1 MNIETYQIWIIISIF
16 LFIIEIFAPTFLAIS
31 LAIGCLASGIVA
43 YFGFDIKIQLIAF
56 SIGTLIS
63 FFGVRPIM
71 LKYFH
76 KNSDNVKTN
85 TDALVGRTGRVINTI
100 DNSKNQ
106 GRIMI
111 DGDNWRAEAEN
122 NEIINEGDQIEVIK
136 VNSTI
141 LIVKLITKI

>member
-1 MNIETYQIWIIISIF
+1 MNIETYQIWIIISIL

-31 LAIGCLASGIVA
+31 VAIGCLSSGIVA

-141 LIVKLITKI
+141 LIVKQITKI